1 MVDKEKL
8 STCLKKYRE
17 KANLTQEEL
26 AEKLAVSRQ
35 SVISLESGKC
45 VPSVSLALKIARF
58 FELPV
63 EFVFRQ
69 NNNACETVLDK
80 VINEINEEKGG
91 EENMPRGLMPWS
103 PWREMMS
110 MRENIDRFFDEPMFP
125 ARAASSVFNPA
136 VSIRET
142 EKEMVI
148 EADLPGVKEEDVDVE
163 IEDDKVVI
171 KGERKHQEETKREDY
186 YHMESSYGA
195 FSRVIGLPNY
205 VNADKATAEVKDGI
219 LEVRIPKVEQRQ
231 PKKIKVAAKRVETG
245 KKEIKK

>member
-69 NNNACETVLDK
+69 NDNNHETIIDK
-80 VINEINEEKGG
+80 ILNENNEQKGDD
-91 EENMPRGLMPWS
+91 MPRDLIPWS

-110 MRENIDRFFDEPMFP
+110 FRENIDRFFEEPSVS
-125 ARAASSVFNPA
+125 RASGNLFHPA

-148 EADLPGVKEEDVDVE
+148 EADLPGVKEEDLDVE
-163 IEDDKVVI
+163 IEDDKVIVR
-171 KGERKHQEETKREDY
+171 GERKHSSETKREDY
-186 YHMESSYGA
+186 YHMESSYGE

-205 VNADKATAEVKDGI
+205 TNPEEATAEVKDGI
-219 LEVRIPKVEQRQ
+219 LEIRVPKVEQRQ
-231 PKKIKVAAKRVETG
+231 PKKIKVAAKKATESV
-245 KKEIKK
+245 KKIEKK